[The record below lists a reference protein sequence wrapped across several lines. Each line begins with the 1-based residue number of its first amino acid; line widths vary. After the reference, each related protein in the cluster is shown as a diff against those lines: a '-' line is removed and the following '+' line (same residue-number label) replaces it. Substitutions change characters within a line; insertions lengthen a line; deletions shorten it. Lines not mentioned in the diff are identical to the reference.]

1 MNMHDSTLPAVIPRA
16 TSRRSLLPI
25 VLRRVDQVARSGS
38 VQGAAKELHGA
49 ASAVNRQ
56 VLGLERELGVPL
68 FERLPRGMRPTPSGD
83 AIATLARRWRDDER
97 RVAAEIRRQLDAHDS
112 WLLNDARVCIE
123 TNSLQLVK
131 APVRDKGAEPQTV
144 SIAINA
150 GKPFGPVVKVVAG
163 LLSECIRTCLDE
175 VRAARA
181 EATLAEISA
190 VAPRRRKARA

>member
-25 VLRRVDQVARSGS
+25 VLRDVDQVARSGS

-68 FERLPRGMRPTPSGD
+68 FERLPRAMRPTPSGD

-97 RVAAEIRRQLDAHDS
+97 RVAAEIRRHLDAHDS
-112 WLLNDARVCIE
+112 WLLNDARAGIE

-144 SIAINA
+144 SIAITA

-163 LLSECIRTCLDE
+163 LLSECIRTCVDE

-181 EATLAEISA
+181 KATLPEISA

>member
-56 VLGLERELGVPL
+56 VLGLERGLGVPL
-68 FERLPRGMRPTPSGD
+68 FERLPRAMRPTPSGD

-97 RVAAEIRRQLDAHDS
+97 RVAAEIRRHDS
-112 WLLNDARVCIE
+112 WLLNDARAGIE

-144 SIAINA
+144 SIAITA

-163 LLSECIRTCLDE
+163 LLSECIRTCVDE

-181 EATLAEISA
+181 EATLPEISA

>member
-56 VLGLERELGVPL
+56 VLGLERGLGVPL
-68 FERLPRGMRPTPSGD
+68 FERLPRAMRPTPSGD

-97 RVAAEIRRQLDAHDS
+97 RVAAEIRRHLDAHDS
-112 WLLNDARVCIE
+112 WLLNDARAGIE

-163 LLSECIRTCLDE
+163 LLSECIRTCVDE

>member
-16 TSRRSLLPI
+16 TSRRSLL
-25 VLRRVDQVARSGS
+25 RHVDQVARSGS

-68 FERLPRGMRPTPSGD
+68 FERLPRAMRPTYSGD

-97 RVAAEIRRQLDAHDS
+97 RVGAAIRRHLDTHDS
-112 WLLNDARVCIE
+112 WLLNDARAGME

-150 GKPFGPVVKVVAG
+150 GRPFGPVVKVIAG
-163 LLSECIRTCLDE
+163 LLSECIRTCVDE

-190 VAPRRRKARA
+190 CAPRRRKARA

>member
-38 VQGAAKELHGA
+38 VQGATKELHGA

-68 FERLPRGMRPTPSGD
+68 FERLPRAMRPTPSGD

-97 RVAAEIRRQLDAHDS
+97 RVAAEIRRHLDAPDS
-112 WLLNDARVCIE
+112 WLLNDARAGIE

-131 APVRDKGAEPQTV
+131 ALVRDKGAEPQTV